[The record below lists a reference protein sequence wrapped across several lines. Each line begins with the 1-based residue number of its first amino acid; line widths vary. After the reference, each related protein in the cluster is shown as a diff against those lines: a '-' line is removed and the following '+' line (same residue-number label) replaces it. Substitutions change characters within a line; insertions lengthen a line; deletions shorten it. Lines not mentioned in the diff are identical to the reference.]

1 MMNDNDQVEDRQR
14 QLLVEDGAQA
24 DEAQA
29 VVSVM
34 EALRTA
40 DVALDAAARAA
51 LLTRLLP
58 EMPPRRLTH
67 RERLVQWWP
76 LLLMR
81 SQMRVVRHEIWSASV
96 LMLALGVMVTLAVGA
111 TDGKVLLPFTVLA
124 PVVAAVGV
132 ALLYDSDMEAVLE
145 LEAATP
151 ASARLLLLTR
161 LALVFGFDLVLA
173 LAASVLLAVLDAQ
186 ILLWPLVESWL
197 APMAFLSAL
206 AFALTIILGES
217 LVGIFAGLVIWGLH
231 VVTYNLRD
239 APPLLYLL
247 SLPGLSSAEF
257 RPALLLAGVLLVGLA
272 LWSFDLRSNRGGIN
286 T

>member
-1 MMNDNDQVEDRQR
+1 MMNDEQAKERQR
-14 QLLVEDGAQA
+14 RLLAEDGVQA
-24 DEAQA
+24 DEAQ
-29 VVSVM
+29 VVVNVLS
-34 EALRTA
+34 ALRTA
-40 DVALDAAARAA
+40 DSALDAGARMALMA
-51 LLTRLLP
+51 RLLT
-58 EMPPRRLTH
+58 EMPPRRLTR
-67 RERLVQWWP
+67 RERLAEWW
-76 LLLMR
+76 LLLLLR
-81 SQMRVVRHEIWSASV
+81 SQMRVVRNEIWLASV
-96 LMLALGVMVTLAVGA
+96 LMLALGVIVTLAIG
-111 TDGKVLLPFTVLA
+111 TRNGKALLPFTVLA

-161 LALVFGFDLVLA
+161 LALVFGFDLALA

-217 LVGIFAGLVIWGLH
+217 LVGIFAGLVIWGLR
-231 VVTYNLRD
+231 VVMYNLTD
-239 APPLLYLL
+239 APVLLYWL
-247 SLPGLSSAEF
+247 SLPGLSLAEF
-257 RPALLLAGVLLVGLA
+257 RPVLLLAGVLLVGLA

-286 T
+286 A